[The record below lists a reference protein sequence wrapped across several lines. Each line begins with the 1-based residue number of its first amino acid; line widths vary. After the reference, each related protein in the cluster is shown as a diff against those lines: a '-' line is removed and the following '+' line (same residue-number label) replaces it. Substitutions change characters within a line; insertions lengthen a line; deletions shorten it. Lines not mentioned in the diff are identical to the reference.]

1 MDYIVKAYK
10 DWKLHS
16 QFQEIVPDM
25 DDTEFMFNEKQSI
38 RDSSRTLK
46 RYGSTCCNSLRN
58 NETLIRHI
66 VEKTD
71 TLQGIALKYGCTT
84 EQIRRANR
92 LFASDSLF
100 LRQFLLVPVEK
111 NSPYYP
117 QMMHGHSGCSGKQ
130 SKSLDSVAAM
140 TPEEENRKCMN
151 DFLNKIDNTI
161 SESRKYVERSKDLV
175 SSQSDADICISASA
189 DIFPQRRHP
198 LNNSYKTNNN
208 DRPPQFQRH
217 SSTGSGNSSD
227 TAHLLNTTQ
236 TRRVQNSLKRLEK
249 QQDDF
254 FEKYTKMSDKD
265 LDAIILVTQQ
275 VVGKYVK
282 KPPLT
287 EKLLKKPPFRFLM
300 DVFNNFIKQTGKF
313 DGLYTPEEQLFENIG
328 SREDKIRFLQKMID
342 ATKLITK
349 RDLKV
354 RTSKIVAGQEPE
366 LTNELL
372 QAMASVAEKNLEW
385 DSAVDQVNPSP
396 AGKEEDPKRRKEK
409 RISPQEQ
416 KLRKAT
422 EPASRS
428 SPSEKDKASQKKS
441 KVPKD
446 DTKLS
451 RQSSKQKSPSP
462 VKLMSKAKIQI
473 SPSKTKEPL
482 VQPVQES
489 TPAPLAPPA
498 EPESRKSSSRS
509 RRSSGSHHRQPE
521 PNPNESQS
529 QPAVQPSEAVSPAE
543 SSINNSDVKRETPIS
558 RENSKESNPRPRT
571 SLRPPSAR
579 PASARPGAP
588 RRRNVEIV
596 LQPNDQI
603 KMSGINVKLETFGD
617 LDDDGE
623 NLVIIEDANSHD
635 IVEGKGAEEPALEGQ
650 LDAQG
655 RLVQQI
661 LETQKELV
669 HQNAEVEP
677 LQSQAARQSSARQV
691 NDLRDVI
698 QRVTNS
704 VNPLG
709 KLLDFIPEDID
720 AMQLEL
726 TMWRDTHNQAS
737 MELKREQSLT
747 ASATEPMKHQLQQIE
762 ASIAEYRELV
772 DESRQ
777 RILQNNARILK
788 LMSEQ

>member
-1 MDYIVKAYK
+1 
-10 DWKLHS
+10 
-16 QFQEIVPDM
+16 
-25 DDTEFMFNEKQSI
+25 
-38 RDSSRTLK
+38 
-46 RYGSTCCNSLRN
+46 
-58 NETLIRHI
+58 
-66 VEKTD
+66 
-71 TLQGIALKYGCTT
+71 
-84 EQIRRANR
+84 
-92 LFASDSLF
+92 
-100 LRQFLLVPVEK
+100 
-111 NSPYYP
+111 
-117 QMMHGHSGCSGKQ
+117 
-130 SKSLDSVAAM
+130 
-140 TPEEENRKCMN
+140 
-151 DFLNKIDNTI
+151 
-161 SESRKYVERSKDLV
+161 
-175 SSQSDADICISASA
+175 
-189 DIFPQRRHP
+189 
-198 LNNSYKTNNN
+198 
-208 DRPPQFQRH
+208 
-217 SSTGSGNSSD
+217 
-227 TAHLLNTTQ
+227 
-236 TRRVQNSLKRLEK
+236 
-249 QQDDF
+249 
-254 FEKYTKMSDKD
+254 MSDKD

-385 DSAVDQVNPSP
+385 DSAVDQVVISHSKTPLALPKPSKETKIPSKNPSP

-462 VKLMSKAKIQI
+462 VKLMSKAKIQVSTESDNPSLSMSPVSGEVAKQTAPESVPAKLAAESI